1 MLSGYFTASAP
12 VDVVRQGKSLKNIDN
27 SERARRLLGRWHRA
41 LQPLAMRV
49 RCCSRS
55 SFSTRGGYRMSG
67 RRVQQLLLIMM
78 MTTGPACALARA
90 DDTAGRIPEPA
101 TLALLGAGVVGM
113 IVAGRKRNKRK

>member
-1 MLSGYFTASAP
+1 
-12 VDVVRQGKSLKNIDN
+12 
-27 SERARRLLGRWHRA
+27 
-41 LQPLAMRV
+41 
-49 RCCSRS
+49 
-55 SFSTRGGYRMSG
+55 MSG

-90 DDTAGRIPEPA
+90 DDTVGTIPEPA